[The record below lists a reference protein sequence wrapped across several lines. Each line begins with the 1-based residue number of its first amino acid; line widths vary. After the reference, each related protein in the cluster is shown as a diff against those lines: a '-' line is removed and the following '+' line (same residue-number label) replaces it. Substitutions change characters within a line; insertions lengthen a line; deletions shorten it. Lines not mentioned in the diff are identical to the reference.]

1 VRVRLRLRLINNRDD
16 GDCGGGGGSGGGKIN
31 SDTTHRHCCQL
42 LFFIVTGRAAHG
54 RIGRLFQNLI
64 SEEEVV
70 AEAEAV
76 DVAAPDICR
85 RSYWMDTRY
94 TSPYAAPTKNANAN
108 DE

>member
-1 VRVRLRLRLINNRDD
+1 MDALV
-16 GDCGGGGGSGGGKIN
+16 
-31 SDTTHRHCCQL
+31 
-42 LFFIVTGRAAHG
+42 
-54 RIGRLFQNLI
+54 FQNLI

>member
-1 VRVRLRLRLINNRDD
+1 METAAAAAAAAAARSIVI
-16 GDCGGGGGSGGGKIN
+16 
-31 SDTTHRHCCQL
+31 L
-42 LFFIVTGRAAHG
+42 LIVTAANYYSSSSPAGPHMDA
-54 RIGRLFQNLI
+54 LVFQNLI